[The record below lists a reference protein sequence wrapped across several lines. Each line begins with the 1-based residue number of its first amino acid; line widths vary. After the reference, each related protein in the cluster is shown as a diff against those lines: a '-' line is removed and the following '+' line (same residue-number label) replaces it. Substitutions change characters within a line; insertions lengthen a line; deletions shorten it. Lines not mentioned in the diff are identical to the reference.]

1 MSRVIALTSR
11 ELRSYFF
18 SATGYIIIA
27 LFALL
32 TGLIFVFFTFEPGQP
47 ASIRSVF
54 AWGTWVLLF
63 VCPAISMRT
72 ISDERRHG
80 TYETLMTS
88 PMSEAEVIAAKFA
101 ASLLFLLIM
110 FLPTAMLVFVLE
122 WYGQPD
128 HGELACGFLGMTL
141 AGSTYLASG
150 ILTSALTTSQVVAFL
165 VPMFFWLI
173 VNLACKLL
181 PPYLS
186 ETWASLLVICD
197 ADLRLRDFTIGLLD
211 TANVV
216 FFVTLTLACLIAAVR
231 TLEARRWA

>member
-1 MSRVIALTSR
+1 MSRILALTSR

-47 ASIRSVF
+47 ATIRSVF

-80 TYETLMTS
+80 TFETLMTS
-88 PMSEAEVIAAKFA
+88 PLSELEVVIAKFA
-101 ASLLFLLIM
+101 AALLFLMVM
-110 FLPTAMLVFVLE
+110 FLPTGALVFVLE

-128 HGELACGFLGMTL
+128 HGELACGYLGMTL
-141 AGSTYLASG
+141 AGATYLASG
-150 ILTSALTTSQVVAFL
+150 ILASALTTSQVVAFL

-181 PPYLS
+181 PPFLN
-186 ETWASLLVICD
+186 EMWASLLMVCD

-211 TANVV
+211 TSNVV
-216 FFVTLTLACLIAAVR
+216 FFVTLTAAFLIAAVR